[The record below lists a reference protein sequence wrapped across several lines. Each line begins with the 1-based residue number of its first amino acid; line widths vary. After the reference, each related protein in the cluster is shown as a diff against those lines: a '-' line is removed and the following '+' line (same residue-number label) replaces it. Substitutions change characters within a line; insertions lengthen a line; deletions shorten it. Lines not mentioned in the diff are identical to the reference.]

1 VIYEALARAEA
12 LTGSEANVGE
22 YITLAKELAALGTEK
37 DDRDS
42 LLKDLDS
49 I

>member
-1 VIYEALARAEA
+1 MLARAKA
-12 LTGSEANVGE
+12 LTGS
-22 YITLAKELAALGTEK
+22 LAKVLESTALARELAVQVTEK